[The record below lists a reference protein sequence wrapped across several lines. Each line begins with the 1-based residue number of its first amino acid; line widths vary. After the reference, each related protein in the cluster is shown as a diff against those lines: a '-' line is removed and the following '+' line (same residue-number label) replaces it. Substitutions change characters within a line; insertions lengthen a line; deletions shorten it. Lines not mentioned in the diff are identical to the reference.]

1 MYSIQFK
8 VLSLP
13 FKVFGVNDAKS
24 EQSFNR
30 SEISKIKLFYYFNNT
45 AKRKLM
51 VTIDPE
57 LHGKECKI
65 DPTRRL
71 LQNMF
76 GY

>member
-13 FKVFGVNDAKS
+13 FKVFGVNDTKC

-30 SEISKIKLFYYFNNT
+30 SEISKIKLFYYFNNM
-45 AKRKLM
+45 AKRKLI
-51 VTIDPE
+51 VAIGPE
-57 LHGKECKI
+57 LRGKECKI
-65 DPTRRL
+65 DLTRRL

-76 GY
+76 